1 MVHELIDFLKE
12 KGTTKCLNKAL
23 ILEKKSFDGS
33 LHLRNLGFTTQDALD
48 IAAILKK
55 EDSFSSTL
63 NSFSLS
69 YNNQMG
75 DKGIIA
81 ILNHLPLSVK
91 EIGLVGCDINDPAG
105 KSILGWMQ
113 TATSLHM
120 ICMEQNKLS
129 NSLKKD
135 FHTFKKENPS
145 ILVIL

>member
-1 MVHELIDFLKE
+1 MLLNLKTTKATASKGITYEVIDFK
-12 KGTTKCLNKAL
+12 
-23 ILEKKSFDGS
+23 GS

-55 EDSFSSTL
+55 EDSFTSAL

-81 ILNHLPLSVK
+81 IMNHLPMSVK
-91 EIGLVGCDINDPAG
+91 EIGLVGCDINNPAG
-105 KSILGWMQ
+105 KAILEWMQ

-120 ICMEQNKLS
+120 ICMEQNKFS
-129 NSLKKD
+129 NSLKKE
-135 FHTFKKENPS
+135 FHNFKKENPS